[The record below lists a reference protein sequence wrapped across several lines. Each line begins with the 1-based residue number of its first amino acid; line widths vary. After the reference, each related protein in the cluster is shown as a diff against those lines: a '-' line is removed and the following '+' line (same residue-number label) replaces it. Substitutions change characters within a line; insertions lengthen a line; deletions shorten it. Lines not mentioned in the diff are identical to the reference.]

1 MAEKSLKGKAVSGF
15 IWSLAD
21 KAGQQG
27 MAFVVG
33 IVLARL
39 LSVEDYGLVAVLAI
53 FTAVANILQE
63 SGFSAALIQAK
74 EVSQKDYAA
83 VFYFNILI
91 STTIYVIYFFCSPWI
106 AFFYE
111 KEILTDL
118 SRFIFL
124 SFLFNAWGI
133 VQHVQLMKS
142 MNFKQITKINFF
154 SVVFSCIV
162 ALALGVGGYGCWT
175 YITR

>member
-1 MAEKSLKGKAVSGF
+1 MVVNRRIARAWHEKSLKGKAVSGF

-83 VFYFNILI
+83 
-91 STTIYVIYFFCSPWI
+91 C
-106 AFFYE
+106 
-111 KEILTDL
+111 
-118 SRFIFL
+118 
-124 SFLFNAWGI
+124 FLF
-133 VQHVQLMKS
+133 QYPDQYYYLCYLFLLLS
-142 MNFKQITKINFF
+142 LDCLF
-154 SVVFSCIV
+154 
-162 ALALGVGGYGCWT
+162 L
-175 YITR
+175 